1 MRRRN
6 RHSGKSSFTSGN
18 PIRKRGCLHRYSPPL
33 IDLQPIKNDSDQPD
47 DPVSPTLA
55 KPISVRVSP
64 NSYLIACLV
73 GTFFSGFFLFL
84 EIDLAG
90 LVLLLISWVTVPLLA
105 FTDRIVFDGKR
116 LTRTGILARVWTA
129 MNGSRRRLRLSD
141 IEIIETQSIRALKR
155 GGNVYYRYRTS
166 IRGREMIFAF
176 ASGGDGYRQM
186 IGRILP
192 LVPESVLDNRSIE
205 LRDYLAD
212 PKDVLMKAAF
222 AKIPD
227 ADVLESSFSRT
238 RKNSKAESE
247 TLTETGQPDID
258 KAEYLQRLGNELRL
272 MGRLHQALESFR
284 RALVLKPMDARLIFD
299 FALCLNSFA
308 GAERDQRLGLRSIA
322 AMRLAERR
330 ARTDGDLLE
339 RVGEAYFQ
347 LGEWRR
353 AGKAFQT
360 VLDHGESFL
369 AARGMA
375 EIALRE
381 GKLAHVIHQFS
392 TANRLAENNALRR
405 YTRGEADYFARLNND
420 DEYME
425 LEVGRVNL
433 LESLEGGKKTVL
445 RIAAFGFAPL
455 ILGLVVED
463 ELLSHIGWAVTAI
476 ALLIWTAL
484 IIAVRFLSPR
494 IPYELIDHEE

>member
-1 MRRRN
+1 LTN
-6 RHSGKSSFTSGN
+6 LQQTITST
-18 PIRKRGCLHRYSPPL
+18 
-33 IDLQPIKNDSDQPD
+33 DQPKK
-47 DPVSPTLA
+47 PVSPFPA
-55 KPISVRVSP
+55 KPVSVRVSP
-64 NSYLIACLV
+64 NSYLIAFMV
-73 GTFFSGFFLFL
+73 GSFFSGFLVYI
-84 EIDLAG
+84 EKDVYSLAL
-90 LVLLLISWVTVPLLA
+90 LVLCFIVVPVLA

-116 LTRTGILARVWTA
+116 LSRTGLLSRGWSAF
-129 MNGSRRRLRLSD
+129 NGSRRRLRLAD
-141 IEIIETQSIRALKR
+141 IELIETQAIRALKR
-155 GGNVYYRYRTS
+155 GGNVYYRYRTA
-166 IRGREMIFAF
+166 IRGRGISFAF
-176 ASGGDGYRQM
+176 ASGGEGYRQM
-186 IGRILP
+186 IAMILP
-192 LVPESVLDNRSIE
+192 HVPESILDNRSIE
-205 LRDYLAD
+205 LRDYLSD
-212 PKDVLMKAAF
+212 PKEVLMKAAF
-222 AKIPD
+222 AQIPA
-227 ADVLESSFSRT
+227 ADVLKSSFSRSRRT
-238 RKNSKAESE
+238 SKVATDE
-247 TLTETGQPDID
+247 LPETGQTDID

-308 GAERDQRLGLRSIA
+308 GVERDPKLGLRSIA

-330 ARTDGDLLE
+330 ASTDGDLLE

-353 AGKAFQT
+353 AGKAFQS

-381 GKLAHVIHQFS
+381 GKLAHVIHQFA
-392 TANRLAENNALRR
+392 TANRLAENSALRR

-445 RIAAFGFAPL
+445 RIASFGFAPL

-463 ELLSHIGWAVTAI
+463 DLFSNIGWAVTAI
-476 ALLIWTAL
+476 SLLIWTAL

>member
-1 MRRRN
+1 MIN
-6 RHSGKSSFTSGN
+6 RQQKITS
-18 PIRKRGCLHRYSPPL
+18 KY
-33 IDLQPIKNDSDQPD
+33 QPN
-47 DPVSPTLA
+47 DPVSPALA
-55 KPISVRVSP
+55 KPVSVRVSP
-64 NSYLIACLV
+64 NSYLIAILV
-73 GTFFSGFFLFL
+73 GTFFSGFLIYL
-84 EIDLAG
+84 EMDLSG
-90 LVLLLISWVTVPLLA
+90 LALLLVCWVIVPLLA
-105 FTDRIVFDGKR
+105 FTDQIVFDGKR
-116 LTRTGILARVWTA
+116 LTRTGILARLWTA

-141 IEIIETQSIRALKR
+141 IELIETQSIRALKR

-166 IRGREMIFAF
+166 IRGRDMIFVF
-176 ASGGDGYRQM
+176 SSGGEGYRRM

-192 LVPESVLDNRSIE
+192 LVPENVLDNRSIE

-212 PKDVLMKAAF
+212 PKEVLMKAAF
-222 AKIPD
+222 AKIPA

-238 RKNSKAESE
+238 RKHAKQAMVNGTDLEK
-247 TLTETGQPDID
+247 PDID

-272 MGRLHQALESFR
+272 IGRLHQALESFR
-284 RALVLKPMDARLIFD
+284 RALILKPMDARLIFD

-330 ARTDGDLLE
+330 ASTDGDLLE

-360 VLDHGESFL
+360 VLDQGESFL

-433 LESLEGGKKTVL
+433 LESLESGKKTVL
-445 RIAAFGFAPL
+445 RIASFGFAPL

-463 ELLSHIGWAVTAI
+463 ELFSNIGWAVTAI
-476 ALLIWTAL
+476 SLLIWTAL
-484 IIAVRFLSPR
+484 IISVRFLSPR
-494 IPYELIDHEE
+494 IPYKLIDHEE